1 MPLTPA
7 LIDHTNEGDVK
18 GEGTG
23 NWVRGKLTQNSFPSQ
38 QMEVL
43 REENSSLKKMMKV
56 RDIDEAS
63 VRVGAHA

>member
-1 MPLTPA
+1 M
-7 LIDHTNEGDVK
+7 
-18 GEGTG
+18 
-23 NWVRGKLTQNSFPSQ
+23 RGKLTQNSFPSQ

-63 VRVGAHA
+63 IRVGAYA